1 MVELTT
7 AKCFYCVKLYA
18 QSKGPALVMGGGGGG
33 ALGDKY
39 QILNIF

>member
-18 QSKGPALVMGGGGGG
+18 QSKGPALVMGGGGG
-33 ALGDKY
+33 ALGDKN
-39 QILNIF
+39 QKLNIF